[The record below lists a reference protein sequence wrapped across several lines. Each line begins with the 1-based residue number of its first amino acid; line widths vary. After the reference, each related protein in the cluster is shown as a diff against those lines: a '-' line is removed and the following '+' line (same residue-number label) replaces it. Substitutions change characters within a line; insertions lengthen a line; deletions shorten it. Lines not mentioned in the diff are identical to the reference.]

1 MHGRAPC
8 TGSIVLTDAHF
19 LTAAAMS
26 GELCYHAQTM
36 KLSQPTRAIAA
47 IIMLFSLLFA
57 QLAVSAYACPMPDQ
71 SQKVEM
77 VSMAGM
83 PGCTDMSMDKSS
95 PALCAAHCD
104 TGHQSADT
112 AGAPA
117 VQPFVACNL
126 EIVLP
131 RIERAY
137 LPLAASLESV
147 PLTRTTAP
155 PLAIQHCCFRI

>member
-1 MHGRAPC
+1 VFSIYAADLSPARLPKRPADLPRVPKESDARPSPC

-57 QLAVSAYACPMPDQ
+57 QLAVSAYCPMPDQ

-83 PGCTDMSMDKSS
+83 PGCTDMSMDR
-95 PALCAAHCD
+95 
-104 TGHQSADT
+104 
-112 AGAPA
+112 A
-117 VQPFVACNL
+117 VQHCVPRTATRATSRQTRPAR
-126 EIVLP
+126 LP
-131 RIERAY
+131 SSHSWPA
-137 LPLAASLESV
+137 
-147 PLTRTTAP
+147 T
-155 PLAIQHCCFRI
+155 

>member
-1 MHGRAPC
+1 
-8 TGSIVLTDAHF
+8 
-19 LTAAAMS
+19 
-26 GELCYHAQTM
+26 M

-57 QLAVSAYACPMPDQ
+57 QLAVSAYACPVPN
-71 SQKVEM
+71 KVQTVET

-95 PALCAAHCD
+95 PSLCAAHCD

-112 AGAPA
+112 SSTPA
-117 VQPFVACNL
+117 VHPFVACSL
-126 EIVLP
+126 EVVLP

-137 LPLAASLESV
+137 LSLAASLESV
-147 PLTRTTAP
+147 PLTRATAP

>member
-1 MHGRAPC
+1 
-8 TGSIVLTDAHF
+8 
-19 LTAAAMS
+19 
-26 GELCYHAQTM
+26 M
-36 KLSQPTRAIAA
+36 KLSQATRAIAA

-57 QLAVSAYACPMPDQ
+57 QLAVSAYACPVPN
-71 SQKVEM
+71 KVQTVEK

-112 AGAPA
+112 SSTPA
-117 VQPFVACNL
+117 VTPFVACSL
-126 EIVLP
+126 EVVLP

-137 LPLAASLESV
+137 LSLAASLESV
-147 PLTRTTAP
+147 PLTRATAP

>member
-1 MHGRAPC
+1 
-8 TGSIVLTDAHF
+8 
-19 LTAAAMS
+19 
-26 GELCYHAQTM
+26 M
-36 KLSQPTRAIAA
+36 KLSQPTRAVAA

-57 QLAVSAYACPMPDQ
+57 QLAVSAYACPVPN
-71 SQKVEM
+71 KVQTVEK

-112 AGAPA
+112 SSTPA
-117 VQPFVACNL
+117 VHPFVACSL
-126 EIVLP
+126 EVVLP

-137 LPLAASLESV
+137 LSLAASLESV
-147 PLTRTTAP
+147 PLTRATAP
-155 PLAIQHCCFRI
+155 TLAIQHCCFRI